1 MNTVASYIDHT
12 LLKPEATPEQITQ
25 LCAEARE
32 NVFASVCVNPS
43 HVALCASLLADTEVA
58 VCTVV
63 GFPLGATTTETKV
76 FEAQHAIQQ
85 GAHEV
90 DMVLAIGHLKAQ
102 DNAYVL
108 HDIQSVVDVAHT
120 NGATCKVIIETALL
134 ADEEKQ
140 RACELAVQ
148 GGADFVKTSTGFSSG
163 GATVEDIQLM
173 RQVVGPQV
181 GVKAS
186 GGIRT
191 LETTQAMI
199 AAGATRI
206 GASAGVQIVQAER
219 GIGDDAS
226 DDTGY

>member
-32 NVFASVCVNPS
+32 YAFASVCVNPS
-43 HVALCASLLADTEVA
+43 HVALCVSLLEDTQVA
-58 VCTVV
+58 VCTVI

-76 FEAQHAIQQ
+76 FEAQSAIQQ
-85 GAHEV
+85 GAREV
-90 DMVLAIGHLKAQ
+90 DMVLAIGHLKAH
-102 DNAYVL
+102 DDAYVL
-108 HDIQSVVDVAHT
+108 HDIQSVVQVAHA
-120 NGATCKVIIETALL
+120 NGAICKVIIETALL
-134 ADEEKQ
+134 TDEEKQ
-140 RACELAVQ
+140 KACELAVQ
-148 GGADFVKTSTGFSSG
+148 AGTDFVKTSTGFSSG

-199 AAGATRI
+199 VAGATRI
-206 GASAGVQIVQAER
+206 GASAGVQIVQEEQ
-219 GIGDDAS
+219 GIGGSALG
-226 DDTGY
+226 DTGY